1 MTVLLG
7 AIADDFTGATD
18 LAGMLANE
26 GMPVVQLIGVPDR
39 ETLALAGDAAAVV
52 VALKSRTAPV
62 DEAIQQSLAT
72 LARLQEAGAQQIL
85 FKYCSTFDSTDRGN
99 IGPVADALA
108 EALGVEMAIV
118 CPAFPANHR
127 TVFRGHLFVGDQ
139 LLADSPMQH
148 HPLTPMRRSNL
159 VELMA
164 AQSRRKVGL
173 VRYDRVAAGS
183 TTIRQE
189 LRRLQAGGAGYAVT
203 DVIDDADLR
212 RLGEAIADHRLITG
226 GSAIA
231 MGLPDNFRRAGQL
244 AAKTGPQMV
253 SGAGRAAILAGSC
266 SQATRG
272 QLARAR
278 ELWSSFR
285 LDIHA
290 IAAGEPVAER
300 ALHWAAAQDD
310 ALPMVI
316 YGSAEPDDVAAAQQ
330 HYGRDRSGAMM
341 EQAIGAVAVGL
352 RAQGV
357 GRFLVAGGET
367 SGAVVSAMG
376 VRALQIGQAI
386 VPGVPWT
393 QSIGEKPVAL
403 ALKSGNFGGPDFFE
417 KALSLLP

>member
-18 LAGMLANE
+18 LAGIIANE

-39 ETLALAGDAAAVV
+39 ETLALTTGAAAVV
-52 VALKSRTAPV
+52 VALKSRTSPV
-62 DEAIQQSLAT
+62 GEAVEQSLAT
-72 LARLQEAGAQQIL
+72 LARLQEAGAEQIL

-99 IGPVADALA
+99 IGPIADALA

-127 TVFRGHLFVGDQ
+127 TIFRGHLFVGDQ
-139 LLADSPMQH
+139 LLEDSPMQD

-164 AQSRRKVGL
+164 AQSRRTVGL
-173 VRYDRVAAGS
+173 VRYDRVAEGS
-183 TTIRQE
+183 AAIRQE
-189 LRRLQAGGAGYAVT
+189 LRQLQAGGAGYAVT
-203 DVIDDADLR
+203 DAIDDADLW
-212 RLGEAIADHRLITG
+212 RLGEAVADHRLITG

-231 MGLPDNFRRAGQL
+231 MGLPDNFRRAGKL
-244 AAKTGPQMV
+244 AAKAGPQMV
-253 SGAGRAAILAGSC
+253 SGTGRAAILAGSC

-278 ELWSSFR
+278 ELWPSFR

-290 IAAGEPVAER
+290 IAAGEPVAEQ
-300 ALHWAAAQDD
+300 ALRWAATQDG
-310 ALPMVI
+310 AGPVVI
-316 YGSAEPDDVAAAQQ
+316 YGSAEPDDVAAAQR

-341 EQAIGAVAVGL
+341 EQALGAVAVGL

-367 SGAVVSAMG
+367 SGTVVSAMG

-386 VPGVPWT
+386 APGVPWT

-417 KALSLLP
+417 KALSLLT